1 MKLDTWRGAQ
11 RVTGQVCTRQR
22 QEKQCQQWRQV
33 ELVSQVAAVT
43 ALRMQPFLRVH
54 TFFCTRNFLGK
65 EQRCTQRGGLSS
77 PTSNLMLL
85 AATRSVARQ
94 LRTSKHALQHHARQ
108 SSPYSAAAAG
118 LPFATVDA
126 FAAGANAPV
135 PYTGNPAAV
144 CLLPISAK
152 PIHGPDARQFDDW
165 MRSVA
170 MEANYS
176 ETAFLRPTGVPNE
189 FELRW
194 WTPTI
199 EVDLCGHATIASS
212 HSLWNVFGA
221 ANPAQTLRF
230 QTLSGEVAA
239 RRSGHNAP
247 ILLDFPEQKW
257 HEDVA
262 RDHPDFVT
270 AVKGLGLSPHQIL
283 AAKRNRIDVLLQLDS
298 AQTLE
303 SLPQIVDFAT
313 LARVQQCRV
322 LIVTALEDSES
333 ARAGNSEHRSDFVS
347 RFFAPAF
354 GVDEDPV
361 CGSAHCF
368 LGPYVKEPAAMW
380 HTQQAHGNPGG
391 SVAVQNFLLVLLE
404 ITLLAVCEPCA

>member
-1 MKLDTWRGAQ
+1 MCVVVGWGLRGQLKKFVIGSQQVVSKRALAQKSRWKGTLVFKFRCSRCVLAAKVHIFFWRHRILARGCFVSHGVACRAQ
-11 RVTGQVCTRQR
+11 YDP
-22 QEKQCQQWRQV
+22 
-33 ELVSQVAAVT
+33 SS
-43 ALRMQPFLRVH
+43 M
-54 TFFCTRNFLGK
+54 
-65 EQRCTQRGGLSS
+65 LS
-77 PTSNLMLL
+77 
-85 AATRSVARQ
+85 AATRSAARQ
-94 LRTSKHALQHHARQ
+94 LRKSRCSLQHHHNQ
-108 SSPYSAAAAG
+108 QQTSSYSAAAAAG

-126 FAAGANAPV
+126 FAAGADTAI

-152 PIHGPDARQFDDW
+152 PIHGPDARQFDAW

-194 WTPTI
+194 WTPTV

-212 HSLWNVFGA
+212 HSLWNVFGV
-221 ANPAQTLRF
+221 ANPAQALRF
-230 QTLSGEVAA
+230 QTLSGELAA
-239 RRSGHNAP
+239 RRSGHDDP
-247 ILLDFPEQKW
+247 IVLDFPEQRW

-262 RDHPDFVT
+262 RDHSDFVT
-270 AVKGLGLSPHQIL
+270 AVKGLGLSPDQIV

-298 AQTLE
+298 ARTLE
-303 SLPQIVDFAT
+303 SLPQFVDFAT
-313 LARVQQCRV
+313 LARVEKCRV

-333 ARAGNSEHRSDFVS
+333 VVGVEEEEEDGNHRSDFVS

-368 LGPYVKEPAAMW
+368 LGPYV
-380 HTQQAHGNPGG
+380 
-391 SVAVQNFLLVLLE
+391 
-404 ITLLAVCEPCA
+404 